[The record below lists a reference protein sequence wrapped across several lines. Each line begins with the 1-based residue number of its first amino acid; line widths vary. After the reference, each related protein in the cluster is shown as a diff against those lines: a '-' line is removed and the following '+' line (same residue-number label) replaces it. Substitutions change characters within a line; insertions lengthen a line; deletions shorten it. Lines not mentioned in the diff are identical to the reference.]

1 MRRLTAVLAFLLLA
15 AGCGG
20 GTTVMIP
27 PQLALAPYQPLGLIT
42 FTTENAR
49 GALGTVATDRFRN
62 AIFAAQSGVQ
72 VLELGD
78 QDSLL
83 ASVGRARLD
92 PETVRAIGEDK
103 DVSAVFA
110 GHLVVSDVK
119 PRARLG
125 PNPGLAAD
133 VTVTLTVRL
142 FSTER
147 GATIWSASGQATET
161 IAGLAVVGGT
171 PVFGAQDP
179 DEAYGHLIGVLV
191 GRVTRDLRPTYERR

>member
-1 MRRLTAVLAFLLLA
+1 MRCPAAVLPSLLLV
-15 AGCGG
+15 AGCG

-27 PQLALAPYQPLGLIT
+27 PRLALAPYQQVGLMA

-49 GALGTVATDRFRN
+49 GALGAVATDRFRDE
-62 AIFAAQSGVQ
+62 IFAAQSGVE
-72 VLELGD
+72 VLELGN
-78 QDSLL
+78 QDTLL
-83 ASVGRARLD
+83 AAVGRSRLD
-92 PETVRAIGEDK
+92 PEAVRAIGGREG
-103 DVSAVFA
+103 VSAVFA

-125 PNPGLAAD
+125 PSPGLAAD

-142 FSTER
+142 LSTET
-147 GATIWSASGQATET
+147 GGTVWSSSAQATQT

-179 DEAYGHLIGVLV
+179 NEAYGELVGLLV

>member
-1 MRRLTAVLAFLLLA
+1 MRCLTAALPFLLLV

-27 PQLALAPYQPLGLIT
+27 PQLALAPYQPVGLIA

-49 GALGTVATDRFRN
+49 GALGSVATDRFRDE
-62 AIFAAQSGVQ
+62 IFAAQSGVEI
-72 VLELGD
+72 LEMGN
-78 QDSLL
+78 QDTLL
-83 ASVGRARLD
+83 AAAGRSRLD
-92 PETVRAIGEDK
+92 PEAVRAIGEREG
-103 DVSAVFA
+103 VSALFA
-110 GHLVVSDVK
+110 GHLVVSNVK

-125 PNPGLAAD
+125 PTPGLAAD

-142 FSTER
+142 LATER
-147 GATIWSASGQATET
+147 GTTIWSSSAQATET
-161 IAGLAVVGGT
+161 IAGLAIVGGT

-179 DEAYGHLIGVLV
+179 NEAYGELVGLLV